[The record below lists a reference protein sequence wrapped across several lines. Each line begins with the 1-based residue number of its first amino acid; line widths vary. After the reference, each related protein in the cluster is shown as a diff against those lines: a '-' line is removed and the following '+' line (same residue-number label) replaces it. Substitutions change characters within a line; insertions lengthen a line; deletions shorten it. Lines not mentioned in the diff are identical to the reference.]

1 VTRYHRTSKGQSLVE
16 LGALLIVAIP
26 VLLLLIDCSF
36 VVIGAATN
44 DAICRDVTRAAASGP
59 PGLLE
64 IGDERTVGAGGAPY
78 QRAVAVI
85 KHVWI
90 TNMPMKVRD
99 NVKVSETVT
108 DVPPDT
114 MGGAIT
120 GSVSVET
127 TVDIYPSF
135 LIKGLVGSDSIVL
148 SSRHTVPYT
157 YVMPRPAS

>member
-1 VTRYHRTSKGQSLVE
+1 VTRYHRTSKGQSLIE

-26 VLLLLIDCSF
+26 VILLLIDCSF

-64 IGDERTVGAGGAPY
+64 IGAERTVGSGGAPY
-78 QRAVAVI
+78 QRI
-85 KHVWI
+85 KHLWI
-90 TNMPMKVRD
+90 TNMPMKVRET
-99 NVKVSETVT
+99 VKVFETLT

-114 MGGAIT
+114 IGGAIT